1 MAETNKPV
9 ENEFQ
14 KARLLFEKGMAEY
27 KNEQFSQVNLFL
39 IYIKINL

>member
-14 KARLLFEKGMAEY
+14 KARLLFEKGLAEY
-27 KNEQFSQVNLFL
+27 NNNQYSQVNVS
-39 IYIKINL
+39 